1 MFSSKSKDPVSAP
14 ISIGAAPVASPPAK
28 RMGRS
33 GTAPSIISADLTVT
47 GTLNS
52 TGDMQIDGIVEGDVR
67 SVGLVIG

>member
-1 MFSSKSKDPVSAP
+1 MFSKSKDPVSRARQHRRRP
-14 ISIGAAPVASPPAK
+14 SASPPVK

-47 GTLNS
+47 GMLNS

-67 SVGLVIG
+67 SVGR